1 MARGITQEQVNGAI
15 EQLLLSG
22 ERPTIERVR
31 AALGTGSPNTLTR
44 MLDVWWQGLGSRLTA
59 QRRSAAVP
67 EAPAAVIE
75 AASALWEAAL
85 AAGQA
90 YAEAAVAPERA
101 ALADVLT
108 KAEAAM
114 ASDRAARASLETH
127 LAKAKGEAE
136 AHYAALV
143 MSDQRNSDL
152 QRQVAS
158 QQAEIQALSLRIDA
172 TLARHHSVMQQA
184 ETERAAA
191 ATEREA
197 LQAHLRQAEDRAYAE
212 VDRIRQE
219 LKVSK
224 AQLAAQTREQATALA
239 RVEEA
244 RRVADLARQSA
255 ERESAAAQA
264 RMEELE
270 RQFTR
275 LRAETDEKPARR
287 TPRKLAAK
295 TKVPATRPPNQ

>member
-44 MLDVWWQGLGSRLTA
+44 MLDVWWQGLGGRLTA
-59 QRRSAAVP
+59 QHRSAAVP

-85 AAGQA
+85 TAGQA
-90 YAEAAVAPERA
+90 HAEAAVAPERA
-101 ALADVLT
+101 ALADVLS

-114 ASDRAARASLETH
+114 ASDRAARASLEVQ

-136 AHYAALV
+136 AHYGALV

-158 QQAEIQALSLRIDA
+158 QQAEIQALSLRLDA
-172 TLARHHSVMQQA
+172 TLARHHSVVQQA

-212 VDRIRQE
+212 VDRLRQE
-219 LKVSK
+219 LKAAK
-224 AQLAAQTREQATALA
+224 AQLAAQARDHAVALRTADQALRAA
-239 RVEEA
+239 Q
-244 RRVADLARQSA
+244 VAQHKA
-255 ERESAAAQA
+255 ERDTAAAQA
-264 RMEELE
+264 WAQVLE
-270 RQFTR
+270 RQREQRLTPPAKKAAPPTR
-275 LRAETDEKPARR
+275 RRAVKGKS
-287 TPRKLAAK
+287 TPGDS
-295 TKVPATRPPNQ
+295 VS

>member
-1 MARGITQEQVNGAI
+1 MARGITQEQVNNAI
-15 EQLLLSG
+15 EGLLLSG

-44 MLDVWWQGLGSRLTA
+44 MLDVWWQGLGGRLTA
-59 QRRSAAVP
+59 QRQSAAVP
-67 EAPAAVIE
+67 EAPPAVIE

-90 YAEAAVAPERA
+90 HAEAAVAPERA

-114 ASDRAARASLETH
+114 ANDRAARASLETH

-158 QQAEIQALSLRIDA
+158 QQAEIQALSLRLDA
-172 TLARHHSVMQQA
+172 TLARHHYVVQQA
-184 ETERAAA
+184 ESERAAA

-212 VDRIRQE
+212 VDRLRQE
-219 LKVSK
+219 LKAAK
-224 AQLAAQTREQATALA
+224 AQLAAQARDHAVDLRTTEQALRAA
-239 RVEEA
+239 Q
-244 RRVADLARQSA
+244 VAQHKA
-255 ERESAAAQA
+255 ERDAAAAQA
-264 RMEELE
+264 RAQLLE
-270 RQFTR
+270 RQRDKQAATPAKKAVPPTR
-275 LRAETDEKPARR
+275 RR
-287 TPRKLAAK
+287 PLK
-295 TKVPATRPPNQ
+295 TKSATEA

>member
-44 MLDVWWQGLGSRLTA
+44 MLDVWWQGLGGRLTA

-67 EAPAAVIE
+67 EAPTAVIE

-85 AAGQA
+85 AAGQVH
-90 YAEAAVAPERA
+90 AEAAVAPERA
-101 ALADVLT
+101 ALADVLA

-114 ASDRAARASLETH
+114 ASDRAARASLEVQ

-136 AHYAALV
+136 AHYAAFL

-152 QRQVAS
+152 QRLVAS
-158 QQAEIQALSLRIDA
+158 QKAEIQALSLRLDA
-172 TLARHHSVMQQA
+172 TLARHHSVVQQA

-219 LKVSK
+219 LKAAKSQLVAQSK
-224 AQLAAQTREQATALA
+224 ERATALRTVEQARQAAQTAQHR
-239 RVEEA
+239 
-244 RRVADLARQSA
+244 A

-264 RMEELE
+264 RVQVLE
-270 RQFTR
+270 RQLARATPPAKKPSAVTR
-275 LRAETDEKPARR
+275 RRAPKA
-287 TPRKLAAK
+287 
-295 TKVPATRPPNQ
+295 

>member
-31 AALGTGSPNTLTR
+31 AALGTGSPNTLTK
-44 MLDVWWQGLGSRLTA
+44 MLDVWWQGLGGRLAA
-59 QRRSAAVP
+59 QRESAAVP
-67 EAPAAVIE
+67 NAPAAVVE

-90 YAEAAVAPERA
+90 HAEAVVAPERA
-101 ALADVLT
+101 ALADVLI

-114 ASDRAARASLETH
+114 ASDRAARASLEVQS
-127 LAKAKGEAE
+127 AKAKGEAE

-158 QQAEIQALSLRIDA
+158 QQAEIQALSLRLDA
-172 TLARHHSVMQQA
+172 TLARHHSVVQQA

-197 LQAHLRQAEDRAYAE
+197 LQAHLRQAENRAYAE
-212 VDRIRQE
+212 VDRLRQE
-219 LKVSK
+219 LKAAK
-224 AQLAAQTREQATALA
+224 ALLAAQARDHAVALRTAEQALRAA
-239 RVEEA
+239 Q
-244 RRVADLARQSA
+244 VAQHKA
-255 ERESAAAQA
+255 ERDTAAAQA
-264 RMEELE
+264 RAQVLE
-270 RQFTR
+270 RQREKRLTPPVKKAAQPTR
-275 LRAETDEKPARR
+275 RR
-287 TPRKLAAK
+287 TVKAK
-295 TKVPATRPPNQ
+295 STPGA